1 MDNTNEGMAA
11 VPAVATESL
20 IPLSLQRP
28 FHAIIFDWDGTAVVD
43 RREDAMPLVHV
54 AEPLLDL
61 GIWLVVV
68 TGTNFGNIDR
78 QFCQLIH
85 AEKRRHLIVC
95 ANRGSEVY
103 GFTAQG
109 SPLRVWFR
117 VATIAEERS
126 LDTVAATLRDALVTR
141 TGLDIDIISGRMNR
155 RKIDLIPLP
164 EWADPPKSQIGAL
177 LQTVQAR
184 LHAAGQSGGLAS
196 VIDEARRIAP
206 LLGLP
211 DARITTDVKHIEIGL
226 TDKRDSLLWL
236 KHELLAPE
244 KIPMD
249 DVLIAGDEFGTLG
262 GFPGSDDRMQ
272 VDVEGA
278 CLVSVGNEPEG
289 TPPNVMHLGGGPSRF
304 RQLLSVQIAL
314 HTQAQHKASAPL
326 PAKAVSGTQNA
337 GEPTSAPGWTQALF
351 PSTEEPN
358 WRIKARA
365 FIPALEHDI
374 ETRFAI
380 SNGFLGIRG
389 ALDMPARA
397 SRPRTFVAGLFAP
410 GGKAFFNLPLLAPMP
425 DWMSI
430 KLSVEGKRLV
440 QNSHGIE
447 WHQRFLDM
455 RRAMVIAEWTQR
467 VAGGHV
473 LRIRTARLA
482 SGAARNIAFH
492 LTQTKLISE
501 PSPAEITL
509 YGAPHLRT
517 SSNKTGATGEDRA
530 SDRNRNGHKESNSSA
545 QHGTLLVQ
553 VPGSKQVAAMA
564 GATAS
569 WFNSK
574 PAQLTEGDD
583 LTPVWKWEAL
593 PGQWATFA
601 RVLAATSG
609 PAADAAQNQ
618 ATVTLWRTWREPPAT
633 LVSSHVAAWAERWAA
648 SDIIIEGDDED
659 QVALRFALY
668 HLISSADPTR
678 SDVSIGA
685 RGLTGDAY
693 LGHVFWDT
701 DIFALPFYIFTWPD
715 AARALLR
722 YRYQTLPAARAKA
735 ARMGY
740 RGALYAW
747 ESADTGDEVTPSL
760 IRRPDGAVLRVRN
773 GEEEHHISADI
784 AFAVW
789 SYWQATGDDQF
800 FLEAGAEILLETAR
814 FWASRC
820 TGAADGQQHI
830 YDVIGPDEYHETVDD
845 NAYTNELARWNLKR
859 GVETAELLATRWP
872 ARWIELSAR
881 LNLSDAELTSW
892 ATSARLLVQP
902 HTSPDGVI
910 EQFNGYFE
918 REDITPVA
926 HAPGGMPI
934 DMLLG
939 SDRVAGSQI
948 IKQADVLMLFVLL
961 GEQYSEHEW
970 AANFGY
976 YAPRCAHG
984 SSLSPSVHARIAARL
999 GNMAAAETY
1008 LRQAMQIDLSDTLG
1022 ASAQGIH
1029 IGALGG
1035 LWSAIV
1041 FGFLGLV
1048 FNHDSL
1054 RIHPHLPPSWR
1065 HLRIPVRWRDR
1076 RITFDI
1082 SQQPLKVQVELE
1094 DGTPCTIHIGE
1105 FRLELTTQHTI
1116 QAYSKDGGSTWNEV
1130 TT

>member
-1 MDNTNEGMAA
+1 MDNTNERIVTA
-11 VPAVATESL
+11 PAVAAERF

-28 FHAIIFDWDGTAVVD
+28 FRAIIFDWDGTAVVD
-43 RREDAMPLVHV
+43 RREDATPLVTV

-68 TGTNFGNIDR
+68 TGTNFGNIDH

-109 SPLRVWFR
+109 SSLRVWYR
-117 VATIAEERS
+117 AATTEEERS
-126 LDTVAATLRDALVTR
+126 LDAVATTLRDALVAR

-184 LHAAGQSGGLAS
+184 LHAAGQPDGLAG
-196 VIDEARRIAP
+196 VIDETRRIAP

-236 KHELLAPE
+236 KRELLAPE
-244 KIPMD
+244 NIPLH

-262 GFPGSDDRMQ
+262 GFAGSDDRMQ

-289 TPPNVMHLGGGPSRF
+289 TPPNVVHLGGGPSRF
-304 RQLLSVQIAL
+304 KQLLALQIAL
-314 HTQAQHKASAPL
+314 HTQAQHKASSSL
-326 PAKAVSGTQNA
+326 PAHAVSVTQNA
-337 GEPTSAPGWTQALF
+337 DAPTGAPSWTQALF
-351 PSTEEPN
+351 PSIEEPN

-380 SNGFLGIRG
+380 GNGFLGIRG

-397 SRPRTFVAGLFAP
+397 SRPRTFVAGFFAP
-410 GGKAFFNLPLLAPMP
+410 GGRTFFNLPLLAPVP

-430 KLSVEGKRLV
+430 KVSVDGKRLV

-447 WHQRFLDM
+447 WHQRYLDM
-455 RRAMVIAEWTQR
+455 RRALVITEWTQR
-467 VAGGHV
+467 VAGVHL

-482 SGAARNIAFH
+482 SGAVRNIAFH
-492 LTQTKLISE
+492 LTQTELISA
-501 PSPAEITL
+501 PPPAEITL

-517 SSNKTGATGEDRA
+517 SSN
-530 SDRNRNGHKESNSSA
+530 RNGHKDNNSSA
-545 QHGTLLVQ
+545 HNGTVLVQ
-553 VPGSKQVAAMA
+553 VPGNKQVAALA

-569 WFNSK
+569 WINGK

-583 LTPVWKWEAL
+583 LTPVWRWEAL
-593 PGQWATFA
+593 PGQRTTFA
-601 RVLAATSG
+601 RALAVTLG
-609 PAADAAQNQ
+609 PAADATQNQ
-618 ATVTLWRTWREPPAT
+618 ATVTLWRAWREPPAT
-633 LVSSHVAAWAERWAA
+633 LLSSHVAAWAERWAA
-648 SDIIIEGDDED
+648 SDIIIEGDDEA
-659 QVALRFALY
+659 QVALRFAMY

-722 YRYQTLPAARAKA
+722 YRYRTLPAARAKA

-800 FLEAGAEILLETAR
+800 FLEEGAEILLETAR

-872 ARWIELSAR
+872 ARWIELSER
-881 LNLSDAELTSW
+881 LSLSDVELASW
-892 ATSARLLVQP
+892 ATSARLLAQP

-918 REDITPVA
+918 REDITPVV
-926 HAPGGMPI
+926 HTPGGMPI

-984 SSLSPSVHARIAARL
+984 SSLSPSVHARIAARI
-999 GNMAAAETY
+999 GDMAAAETY

-1076 RITFDI
+1076 HITFDV
-1082 SQQPLKVQVELE
+1082 SQQPLKVQVGLE
-1094 DGTPCTIHIGE
+1094 VGAPCSIHIGE
-1105 FRLELTTQHTI
+1105 LCLELTTQHTV
-1116 QAYSKDGGSTWNEV
+1116 QAHSNDGGSTWNEV
-1130 TT
+1130 TP